1 MGDGKAVRR
10 GATKRMERL
19 AVMDDGGGDRVDRPR
34 GLFVE
39 QIDLHLV
46 QNSDH
51 TYRDRALMAARR

>member
-1 MGDGKAVRR
+1 
-10 GATKRMERL
+10 MERL

-51 TYRDRALMAARR
+51 T